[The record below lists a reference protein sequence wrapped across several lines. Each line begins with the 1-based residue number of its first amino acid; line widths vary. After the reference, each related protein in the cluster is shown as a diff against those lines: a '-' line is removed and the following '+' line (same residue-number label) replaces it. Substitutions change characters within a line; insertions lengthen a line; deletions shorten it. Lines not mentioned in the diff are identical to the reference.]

1 MENRMEFTEVK
12 VLKRNRLNSVVVRND
27 FNKSVQRR
35 DERSNVKFRDEIEK
49 SIEKVN
55 DIMVAEEIFNT
66 KVGHMEG
73 ESMFFEVMHLYIA
86 TPGINFTPGIYVIS

>member
-12 VLKRNRLNSVVVRND
+12 VLKRNRLNSVILRND

-35 DERSNVKFRDEIEK
+35 NERSIIKFDNEIEK

-66 KVGHMEG
+66 KVGHMEA
-73 ESMFFEVMHLYIA
+73 ESMFFEILHLYLA
-86 TPGINFTPGIYVIS
+86 TPGINN